1 VADAI
6 SKAVIQ
12 WLLRRWSI
20 SIAGTEAFAYGIDG
34 DADSPRF
41 ELIAHIRPGNE
52 PTEVLERAREAFLLN
67 AAEPVR
73 LNKNGAIN
81 LGTRRPDGTSP
92 HCLVVVILDAEQP
105 RTPRVVIGIVTTCST
120 EADARRKLDK
130 LLSNPPNP

>member
-1 VADAI
+1 MADAI
-6 SKAVIQ
+6 SKAVNQ

-20 SIAGTEAFAYGIDG
+20 SIAGTEAFGYGIDG

-41 ELIAHIRPGNE
+41 ELIAHIRPGKN
-52 PTEVLERAREAFLLN
+52 PVEVLEKAREVFLDI

-92 HCLVVVILDAEQP
+92 HCLVVVIPDAEQP
-105 RTPRVVIGIVTTCST
+105 RTPRVVIGIVTPCSGET
-120 EADARRKLDK
+120 DARHKLDK
-130 LLSNPPNP
+130 LLSNPMNP